1 MIITLS
7 LILILLIV
15 IYFEY
20 PIKKLENI
28 KITEDT
34 ILYILQDP
42 DRNSFIKIDKY
53 FLYSLK
59 KYRGSYYVTGGIH
72 MLPHISENTLKTL
85 LDYIESNIG
94 IKIQSQRLYIG

>member
-1 MIITLS
+1 MTIILS
-7 LILILLIV
+7 LILILLFI

-20 PIKKLENI
+20 PIKKLEN
-28 KITEDT
+28 
-34 ILYILQDP
+34 
-42 DRNSFIKIDKY
+42 IKIDKY

-72 MLPHISENTLKTL
+72 MLPHISENTLKIL

-94 IKIQSQRLYIG
+94 IKIQSQRLKYDFK